1 MHKQKKQNTNLVEIV
16 KCLSGK
22 APVSGNDIAQKL
34 NISRSAVWKAIKKL
48 QLYDIP
54 IKSYRNGYYLDEE
67 LILLNHQSIVSNL
80 DKIQKVNL
88 EIFETIDSTN
98 QYYLDNPIDH
108 NVTHVCLSE
117 YQSNGKGRLGRNW
130 SSPFGQNIYL
140 SICTFIDTDLSTL
153 GGLSLVVSLAIAKTL
168 KELTQDDEI
177 KVKWPN
183 DVIYKKQKL
192 SGSLIQ
198 LISEQNGLCK
208 IIIGVGINVNM
219 IKSQNIDIKQDWC
232 SIKDII
238 NKSINRNI
246 LAAKLITKI
255 LDYFNVFRK
264 NGFEYFID
272 EWEKTDCF
280 FGREVSLYN
289 NEQTITGIEKGVNK
303 NGQILLSTNGI
314 TKPYSCGETSFSKHH

>member
-1 MHKQKKQNTNLVEIV
+1 MQKKQNTNLVEIV

-22 APVSGNDIAQKL
+22 VPVSGNNIAQKL

-48 QLYDIP
+48 QSYGIL
-54 IKSYRNGYYLDEE
+54 IKSHKNGYYLDEE
-67 LILLNHQSIVSNL
+67 LVLLSPQSIISNL
-80 DKIQKVNL
+80 GNIQKINL

-98 QYYLDNPIDH
+98 QYYLDNHVDH
-108 NVTHVCLSE
+108 NTTHVCLAE
-117 YQSNGKGRLGRNW
+117 YQSNGKGRLGRTW
-130 SSPFGQNIYL
+130 TSPFGQNLYL

-168 KELTQDDEI
+168 KTLTQDDEI

-219 IKSQNIDIKQDWC
+219 IKSQSIDIKQDWC
-232 SIKDII
+232 SIRNII
-238 NKSINRNI
+238 NQSINRNI
-246 LAAKLITKI
+246 VAAKLITNI
-255 LDYFNVFRK
+255 LDYFNIFRK

-289 NEQTITGIEKGVNK
+289 NEQTITGIEKGVNR
-303 NGQILLSTNGI
+303 NGQILLSTNGL
-314 TKPYSCGETSFSKHH
+314 TTAYSCGETTFSKHH